1 LRRSLI
7 AVAALILNASL
18 MQGASA
24 AQMCA
29 WIVESA
35 EQDGLHKFALNVSV
49 DASTSVAV
57 RFQGPNFTS
66 GAMGGDM
73 ISLDPSE
80 PREIDSEG
88 FDVGAG
94 DALSF
99 TVKVFDRPIASL
111 SDEPGPGGRGRTSP
125 TARSRDQTVQGR
137 RLRSPGAAPAASFAR
152 PHLTEPANYN
162 APPGIA
168 RCERRRS
175 LVPIRPTPPII
186 SDHVAGSGTDAT
198 CRSRS

>member
-111 SDEPGPGGRGRTSP
+111 SDEPGPTR
-125 TARSRDQTVQGR
+125 AEFVFQR
-137 RLRSPGAAPAASFAR
+137 RVAEG
-152 PHLTEPANYN
+152 EQ
-162 APPGIA
+162 APPPD
-168 RCERRRS
+168 
-175 LVPIRPTPPII
+175 L
-186 SDHVAGSGTDAT
+186 AT
-198 CRSRS
+198 KQCKAVG